1 MGGYELKLT
10 GNGWVRVP
18 RNRGQRVV
26 SLEAAQV
33 RGCQWNVQS
42 APRRGRTGEFQDGH
56 HQKAT
61 GTGRTTPARGGSIK

>member
-10 GNGWVRVP
+10 ANGWVRVP
-18 RNRGQRVV
+18 RDRGQRVV
-26 SLEAAQV
+26 TLEAAQV
-33 RGCQWNVQS
+33 RGCHWNVQS
-42 APRRGRTGEFQDGH
+42 APRRGRTTSFEDGY